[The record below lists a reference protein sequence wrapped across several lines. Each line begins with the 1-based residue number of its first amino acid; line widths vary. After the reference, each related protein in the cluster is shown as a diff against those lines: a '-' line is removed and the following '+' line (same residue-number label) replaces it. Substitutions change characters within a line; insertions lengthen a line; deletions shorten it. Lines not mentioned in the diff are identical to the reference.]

1 MKGFVIT
8 LILFII
14 LSITIISNYA
24 YVNKVHDN
32 MHEML
37 NELTDEPSEENGVII
52 QKLIEYWK
60 NKSTLLSI
68 SVSYREIDNLTNAI
82 AALSSANESGD
93 VSQLLLYKVLTQ
105 NAINAIMRLE
115 KISIKNIL

>member
-32 MHEML
+32 MHKML
-37 NELTDEPSEENGVII
+37 NELADEPSEENGVII
-52 QKLIEYWK
+52 QNLTEYWK
-60 NKSTLLSI
+60 NKNTLLSI

>member
-14 LSITIISNYA
+14 LSVVIIFNYA
-24 YVNKVHDN
+24 YVNNVHDN
-32 MHEML
+32 MHKML
-37 NELTDEPSEENGVII
+37 NELTDEPSEQNRVII
-52 QKLIEYWK
+52 QKLTEYWE

-82 AALSSANESGD
+82 DALSSANESKD
-93 VSQLLLYKVLTQ
+93 ASQLLLYKVLTR
-105 NAINAIMRLE
+105 NEINAIMRLE

>member
-14 LSITIISNYA
+14 LSVVIIFNYV
-24 YVNKVHDN
+24 YVNNVHDN

-37 NELTDEPSEENGVII
+37 NELTDEPSEQNRVII
-52 QKLIEYWK
+52 QKLTEYWE

-68 SVSYREIDNLTNAI
+68 SVSYREINNLTNAI
-82 AALSSANESGD
+82 DALSSANESKD
-93 VSQLLLYKVLTQ
+93 ASQLLLYKVLTR
-105 NAINAIMRLE
+105 NEINAIMRLE